1 VVEVDEEAVE
11 VVEEVVDVVAVE
23 VRLLQFITFA
33 FLAFLDSMMY
43 ILLLMSDNKHDLSN
57 NASHLLIYF
66 TFSFICLYIS
76 LEIRK
81 KRWWTWRRQRRRRN
95 ERRSQSCY

>member
-11 VVEEVVDVVAVE
+11 VVEEVVVAVE

-33 FLAFLDSMMY
+33 FLVFLDFMMY

-57 NASHLLIYF
+57 NASHLLTYF
-66 TFSFICLYIS
+66 TFSFMSI
-76 LEIRK
+76 
-81 KRWWTWRRQRRRRN
+81 
-95 ERRSQSCY
+95 